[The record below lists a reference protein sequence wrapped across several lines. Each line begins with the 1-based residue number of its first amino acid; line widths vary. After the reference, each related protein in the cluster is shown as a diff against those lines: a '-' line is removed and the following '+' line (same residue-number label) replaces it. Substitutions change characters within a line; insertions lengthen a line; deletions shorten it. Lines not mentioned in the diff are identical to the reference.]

1 MEVQIRTSGGD
12 EVAEITDLWEWLR
25 GERSLPG
32 AVRAVRRSP
41 GPQEMGGAFE
51 MLAVAVG
58 SGGAAT
64 ALARALTSWLQT
76 RRPDVSVTVTKA
88 DRSVTFR
95 ANDLDAGAVMPLL
108 RQVLNSD
115 GSDGNVAD

>member
-1 MEVQIRTSGGD
+1 
-12 EVAEITDLWEWLR
+12 
-25 GERSLPG
+25 
-32 AVRAVRRSP
+32 
-41 GPQEMGGAFE
+41 MGGAFE